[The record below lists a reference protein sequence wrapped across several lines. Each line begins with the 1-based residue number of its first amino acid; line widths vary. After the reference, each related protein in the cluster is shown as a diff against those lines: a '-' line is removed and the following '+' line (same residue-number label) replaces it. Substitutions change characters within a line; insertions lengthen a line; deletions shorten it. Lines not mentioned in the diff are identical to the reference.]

1 VEEAIDDALNNAA
14 FIMRGGKVVA
24 GGGTTEF
31 ILSQMLKSYAYTLP
45 RKEQLAVLEFARAL
59 EAIPMALA
67 SNAGMNPTD
76 ALAAMR
82 NYYSQGIDTR
92 IDSSGRVTENSPST
106 IEPVI
111 VKKLALTSATEAANR
126 VLMMD
131 EIVLKR

>member
-1 VEEAIDDALNNAA
+1 
-14 FIMRGGKVVA
+14 MA

-31 ILSQMLKSYAYTLP
+31 ILSQMLKSYACTLP

-82 NYYSQGIDTR
+82 NYYTRGIDTM
-92 IDSSGRVTENSPST
+92 IDSSGRVTTPST

-126 VLMMD
+126 VLMID
-131 EIVLKR
+131 EIVPKR